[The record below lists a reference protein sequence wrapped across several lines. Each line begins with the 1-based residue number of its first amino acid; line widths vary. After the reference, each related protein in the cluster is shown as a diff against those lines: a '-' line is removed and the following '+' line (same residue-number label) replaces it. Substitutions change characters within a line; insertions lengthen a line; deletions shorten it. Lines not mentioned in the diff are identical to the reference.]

1 MSKDEFQIWNAY
13 KDIALL
19 KKEQLERECY
29 GFWKWIWLKVGKV
42 EKCSIAFKNQ
52 EIRSY

>member
-1 MSKDEFQIWNAY
+1 MSKDEFHIYNGC

-29 GFWKWIWLKVGKV
+29 GSGNK
-42 EKCSIAFKNQ
+42 
-52 EIRSY
+52 YD